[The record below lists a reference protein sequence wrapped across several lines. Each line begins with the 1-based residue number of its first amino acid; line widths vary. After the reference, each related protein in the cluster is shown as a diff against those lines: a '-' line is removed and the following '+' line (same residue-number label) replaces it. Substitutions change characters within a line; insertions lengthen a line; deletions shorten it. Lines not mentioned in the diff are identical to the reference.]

1 MKRGKG
7 VSRALQSFH
16 RPSGLF
22 LDLEVQKKKKMK
34 IVIKPV
40 TSEAFSVEIDVEATV
55 ADLKEVASPSAGAEA
70 SRIKL
75 VFRGHVLKD
84 AEAVSAVGAFL
95 CFSPPFF
102 LLFLLRSSLFS
113 HLDPFPSS
121 SFEPKKT
128 PGIQDGSIV
137 HMVLTK
143 APPAEA
149 ATATAAPSAASPS
162 AASAAAAAA
171 NPFSLPD
178 PSSSAFSPSSMA
190 SNPLFQ
196 SMVSNPDLMMRMA
209 EANPSLR
216 ALLDAGGP
224 ELRAAL
230 RDPNTLR
237 AAAAAASD
245 PAVAREAARS
255 ADRAL
260 AGMEA
265 HPEGFQMLRRLQAQ
279 MQAAEAEAAGGEA
292 AGGREG
298 AGGAGAAVGTAV
310 GAAGAPAG
318 GPPNSD
324 PLPNP
329 WAPSPPSSGAG
340 AGASGAGVAGAG
352 AAGAGAPDLS
362 SLLSMLGGGA
372 GLGLGGAAAG
382 AGAGGAAPP
391 AGGDGLASL
400 LSDPAL
406 LQTAA
411 ASDPRLRAMLE
422 STPGMREALAD
433 PEFMRRTAALVS
445 QFFGGGGAGGAAGA
459 AVGGAPGVGG
469 LPDFSQLAAML
480 GGGGG
485 GAAGAAGGAAGA
497 AGGMPDFAQLASLLG
512 GAGGAGGG
520 GLGALLSAGAG
531 AGAAGDGAPF
541 SMPPVADPETAFA
554 TQLSQLEGMGFSD
567 RRRSI
572 AALQATGGNVE
583 AAVERLLQ

>member
-1 MKRGKG
+1 M
-7 VSRALQSFH
+7 
-16 RPSGLF
+16 
-22 LDLEVQKKKKMK
+22 
-34 IVIKPV
+34 
-40 TSEAFSVEIDVEATV
+40 
-55 ADLKEVASPSAGAEA
+55 
-70 SRIKL
+70 
-75 VFRGHVLKD
+75 FRGHVLKD

-95 CFSPPFF
+95 CFFATLLFSLPSPFFSLFSPRLFPF
-102 LLFLLRSSLFS
+102 LLFRTKTNTRNPRRIHRSHGSDESVAGRSGDGDRRSFLR
-113 HLDPFPSS
+113 
-121 SFEPKKT
+121 
-128 PGIQDGSIV
+128 V
-137 HMVLTK
+137 
-143 APPAEA
+143 PPPPPRRPRRRQ
-149 ATATAAPSAASPS
+149 T
-162 AASAAAAAA
+162 
-171 NPFSLPD
+171 PFSLPD

-196 SMVSNPDLMMRMA
+196 SMVSNPDLMLRMA

-298 AGGAGAAVGTAV
+298 AGGAARRRGRRRPR
-310 GAAGAPAG
+310 GAPRTRTRC
-318 GPPNSD
+318 PTR
-324 PLPNP
+324 

-340 AGASGAGVAGAG
+340 AGAAGAGVAGAG

-445 QFFGGGGAGGAAGA
+445 QLFGGGGAVGAAGA
-459 AVGGAPGVGG
+459 ASEERRGCGACPTS
-469 LPDFSQLAAML
+469 PSSPPCSAAAEEERPEQPEERR
-480 GGGGG
+480 GQRV
-485 GAAGAAGGAAGA
+485 
-497 AGGMPDFAQLASLLG
+497 GMPDFAQLASLLG

-531 AGAAGDGAPF
+531 AGAAGDGDSVLHAPRRG
-541 SMPPVADPETAFA
+541 PGDGLRDAALTARRDGVLRQA
-554 TQLSQLEGMGFSD
+554 ALDRGAAGD
-567 RRRSI
+567 RRERR
-572 AALQATGGNVE
+572 GRGRE
-583 AAVERLLQ
+583 AAAVIILGPMLCFDACVAFG